1 MTDAVGR
8 LFAGVFGAILIFI
21 VPLTFLFVKQDDA
34 KQTIINDAVVEFV
47 DNARA
52 SGEITQTAYQRMMD
66 RIVTVQSCDVDVTYS
81 SVYVYPETDATGKVT
96 GYRQAQRGYS
106 NSEIFSDVYDESPTD
121 KTAGY
126 MALKDGGYLSVDVK
140 NNTPTMGTKMLRL
153 FIPGHAGRSIS
164 STYGG
169 YVGNNKQ

>member
-52 SGEITQTAYQRMMD
+52 SGEITVTAYQRMMK
-66 RIVTVQSCDVDVTYS
+66 RIISVQSCDVDVTYS
-81 SVYVYPETDATGKVT
+81 SVYVYPETDSAGNVT

-106 NSEIFSDVYDESPTD
+106 NSEIVEEVYADPNKRFME
-121 KTAGY
+121 
-126 MALKDGGYLSVDVK
+126 LKDGGYLSVDVK

-153 FIPGHAGRSIS
+153 FIPGYVGRSIS